1 MFLKTEWKQYYLPM
15 IKELRKLIDL
25 HKPIVTFGIPDSSEW
40 LRQCLAFRSLIECQI
55 GSQVTILSPN

>member
-1 MFLKTEWKQYYLPM
+1 M